1 MMRARR
7 APALLLAFLLGALG
21 AAVAASTPGYA
32 ADPTT
37 VAVAIVTA
45 TPVAVGSTVTVRATV
60 RPAGATGQVTFTV
73 DERAVATV
81 AIASGTAT
89 ASFQVAAAGQFLVR
103 ASYTPEAGAA
113 GFTAARSS
121 NTTLVVGTGASMVV
135 QNSAG
140 APIPAGAS
148 VTGGSTVKL
157 AVQGFPARTSLRF
170 TIGAAS
176 LAGSVS
182 TDSRGAATLTTRLPG
197 LDAREYVVVAY
208 GGQRTAIA
216 TVLID
221 GVAPG
226 ATPTPTFCPASPT
239 GTPTPTSSSPR
250 PTSSSPR
257 PTSSSP
263 RPSKTEKA
271 TSTRSQSPTRTDDD
285 SEDGGGRGGPGD
297 LPRTGAAVL
306 TLLVIGGV
314 AVAFGTGLISFGR
327 RRPVGRHVR

>member
-1 MMRARR
+1 MRARR
-7 APALLLAFLLGALG
+7 APALLLAFLVGALG
-21 AAVAASTPGYA
+21 AAVATSPSSHA

-37 VAVAIVTA
+37 VAVAIVTT

-60 RPAGATGQVTFTV
+60 RPVGATGQVTFTV
-73 DERAVATV
+73 DERSVATV
-81 AIASGTAT
+81 PLAAGTAT
-89 ASFQVAAAGQFLVR
+89 ASFAVAAAGQFLVR
-103 ASYTPEAGAA
+103 ASFTPAAGAE

-121 NTTLVVGTGASMVV
+121 NTTLVVGTGARLVV

-140 APIPAGAS
+140 APIPAGTA
-148 VTGGSTVKL
+148 VAGGSTVKL
-157 AVQGFPARTSLRF
+157 NVQGFPARTSLRF
-170 TIGAAS
+170 TIGAAT

-182 TDSRGAATLTTRLPG
+182 TDARGAATLTTRLPG

-216 TVLID
+216 TVLVD

-257 PTSSSP
+257 PT
-263 RPSKTEKA
+263 KTDKA
-271 TSTRSQSPTRTDDD
+271 TSTRSQSATRTDDD
-285 SEDGGGRGGPGD
+285 DDDGRGGPGD

-306 TLLVIGGV
+306 TLLVLGGV
-314 AVAFGTGLISFGR
+314 AVAFGTGLISIGR
-327 RRPVGRHVR
+327 RRPAGRHVR

>member
-1 MMRARR
+1 MRARR
-7 APALLLAFLLGALG
+7 APALLLAFLVGALG
-21 AAVAASTPGYA
+21 AAVATSPSSHA

-37 VAVAIVTA
+37 VAVAIVTT

-60 RPAGATGQVTFTV
+60 RPVGATGQVTFTV
-73 DERAVATV
+73 DERSVATV
-81 AIASGTAT
+81 PLAAGTAT
-89 ASFQVAAAGQFLVR
+89 ASFAVAAAGQFLVR
-103 ASYTPEAGAA
+103 ASFTPAAGAE

-121 NTTLVVGTGASMVV
+121 NTTLVVGTGARLVV

-140 APIPAGAS
+140 APIPAGTA
-148 VTGGSTVKL
+148 VAGGSTVKL
-157 AVQGFPARTSLRF
+157 NVQGFPARTSLRF
-170 TIGAAS
+170 TIGAAT

-182 TDSRGAATLTTRLPG
+182 TDARGAATLTTRLPG

-216 TVLID
+216 TVLVD

-250 PTSSSPR
+250 PSSSSPR

-263 RPSKTEKA
+263 RATKTEKA
-271 TSTRSQSPTRTDDD
+271 TSTRSQSPTRTGDDD
-285 SEDGGGRGGPGD
+285 EDGGGPGD

-314 AVAFGTGLISFGR
+314 AVAFGTGLISIGR
-327 RRPVGRHVR
+327 RRPAGRHVR